1 MKLRKLITTKAHKYG
16 TRHLTAGDEYEV
28 PPRHAIALVAGKK
41 ARFADKP
48 MSRRAAERSSKT
60 PQEAF
65 IKYMG
70 AGTIT
75 GHVGEV
81 TESDDSIAGS
91 AHGVGAMTSDAAID
105 RLRLEATQLG
115 IDIDRRWGVA
125 RLQHEI
131 AQAKR

>member
-1 MKLRKLITTKAHKYG
+1 MKMCKLVTLKPHKYG

-28 PPRHAIALVAGKK
+28 PMRHGYALVAGKK

-48 MSRRAAERSSKT
+48 VRAVAKPAPKPTVVE
-60 PQEAF
+60 PQPEP
-65 IKYMG
+65 
-70 AGTIT
+70 
-75 GHVGEV
+75 
-81 TESDDSIAGS
+81 D
-91 AHGVGAMTSDAAID
+91 HGVGAMTSDAAID

-115 IDIDRRWGVA
+115 IDIDGRWGVA